1 MLFEGKTGRLPDT
14 LEEAFPEG
22 LPKGIKPL
30 EGRKGYYGFAKDDS
44 NFPTFSYGRFGGL
57 GDPREETTIQF
68 SYVGG
73 GLLGGR
79 NVCSWTE
86 TKRSWQCSGYM

>member
-1 MLFEGKTGRLPDT
+1 MLFNEQTGRLPDT

-30 EGRKGYYGFAKDDS
+30 ESRKGYYGFAKEDGNS
-44 NFPTFSYGRFGGL
+44 PTFSYGRFGGL
-57 GDPREETTIQF
+57 GDPRKEPTIQF

-73 GLLGGR
+73 GPLGGM
-79 NVCSWTE
+79 NVCTWTE
-86 TKRSWQCSGYM
+86 TKRTWACYGYM